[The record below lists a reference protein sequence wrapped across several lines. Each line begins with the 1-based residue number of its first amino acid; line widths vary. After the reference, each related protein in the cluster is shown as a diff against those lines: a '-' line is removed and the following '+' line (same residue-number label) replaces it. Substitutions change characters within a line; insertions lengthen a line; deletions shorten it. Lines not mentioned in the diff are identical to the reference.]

1 MITTNYIV
9 RENPFLSTEDF
20 EKVYGRKPEKLK
32 LSVKQKERDYHE
44 YAQGEEAFFGENNEY
59 KVTMIALF
67 SELRAIYQEA
77 VSNKNNTKARK
88 EFSKKIAPTLKKME
102 HLVEKTFNI
111 NRCYFGLIDDLN
123 AWCIPMCFDA
133 NLVEKKNGRMH
144 VNDKLKVSLE
154 DIAETKSGY
163 KYKNPDGKI
172 YCVSFGIHFLDK
184 KGKEDL
190 FTDEECAAIITHEFG
205 HAMQQAVC
213 SINENLASV
222 YIHSLFED
230 VYALLN
236 PIVMLLSFGTSGLL
250 AIAEHKQMKDL
261 QEDDPE
267 YVGNQIITQEIGKN
281 KKDYD
286 RQYFGEI
293 IDTNTHDVTRS
304 LPKKKDHKILKFFG
318 KFIGFTLGGLIKLVF
333 TIIDSII
340 SVPSNLYVL
349 SQKDFL
355 KKNRRFEQFA
365 DIYTAAYALAP
376 AQASALAKIGNLGS
390 YKMDYGLFSLL
401 NYIPLV
407 NLIIGAS
414 HYTSRSVQLL
424 ANGYPDMTGRMAAMY
439 KSLKNDLD
447 TNKDLSAED
456 KKYIQDQ
463 IDIMNDTYNQYVY
476 DYSPKGFVYAI
487 VHKIRFKTLKNES
500 TDAETNVI
508 EALKDFSKEKKLTT
522 KDNKTSEK
530 NIEIKSGNLLSAM
543 FNFIKN
549 LKTNYGSS
557 TKGIINTIEPELRK
571 M

>member
-102 HLVEKTFNI
+102 RLVEKTFNI
-111 NRCYFGLIDDLN
+111 SRCYFGLIDDLN

-304 LPKKKDHKILKFFG
+304 LSKKKDHKILKFFG

-340 SVPSNLYVL
+340 YVPSNLYVL

-355 KKNRRFEQFA
+355 RK
-365 DIYTAAYALAP
+365 P
-376 AQASALAKIGNLGS
+376 
-390 YKMDYGLFSLL
+390 
-401 NYIPLV
+401 
-407 NLIIGAS
+407 
-414 HYTSRSVQLL
+414 RS
-424 ANGYPDMTGRMAAMY
+424 
-439 KSLKNDLD
+439 
-447 TNKDLSAED
+447 
-456 KKYIQDQ
+456 I
-463 IDIMNDTYNQYVY
+463 
-476 DYSPKGFVYAI
+476 
-487 VHKIRFKTLKNES
+487 
-500 TDAETNVI
+500 
-508 EALKDFSKEKKLTT
+508 
-522 KDNKTSEK
+522 
-530 NIEIKSGNLLSAM
+530 
-543 FNFIKN
+543 
-549 LKTNYGSS
+549 
-557 TKGIINTIEPELRK
+557 
-571 M
+571 

>member
-32 LSVKQKERDYHE
+32 LSIKQKERDYHE

-77 VSNKNNTKARK
+77 VSNKNNTKVRK

-111 NRCYFGLIDDLN
+111 SRCYFGLIDDLN

-144 VNDKLKVSLE
+144 VNEKLKVSLE
-154 DIAETKSGY
+154 DIVETKSGY

-267 YVGNQIITQEIGKN
+267 YVGDQIISQEIGKN

-349 SQKDFL
+349 SQKEFL

-376 AQASALAKIGNLGS
+376 AQASALAKIGNLGN
-390 YKMDYGLFSLL
+390 YKMDYGIFSLL
-401 NYIPLV
+401 NYVPLV

-414 HYTSRSVQLL
+414 HYTSISVQLL

>member
-1 MITTNYIV
+1 MITTRYIV

-59 KVTMIALF
+59 KVTLIALF

-77 VSNKNNTKARK
+77 VSNKNNTKVRK

-111 NRCYFGLIDDLN
+111 SRCYFGLIDDLN

-144 VNDKLKVSLE
+144 VNEKLKVSLE

-163 KYKNPDGKI
+163 KYKNSDGKI

-250 AIAEHKQMKDL
+250 AIAEHNQMKDL
-261 QEDDPE
+261 QDDDPE

-333 TIIDSII
+333 TIVDSVVSI
-340 SVPSNLYVL
+340 PSNLYVL

-390 YKMDYGLFSLL
+390 YKMDYGVFSLL
-401 NYIPLV
+401 NYVPLV

-424 ANGYPDMTGRMAAMY
+424 ASGYPDMTGRMAAMY

-447 TNKDLSAED
+447 TNKDLSSED

-463 IDIMNDTYNQYVY
+463 IDLMNDTYNEYVY

-500 TDAETNVI
+500 TDAETNVL
-508 EALKDFSKEKKLTT
+508 EALKDFSKEKKLTS
-522 KDNKTSEK
+522 KDSKTSEK
-530 NIEIKSGNLLSAM
+530 DIEIKSGNLLSAM
-543 FNFIKN
+543 FNFVKN
-549 LKTNYGSS
+549 MKTNYGPA
-557 TKGIINTIEPELRK
+557 TKGILNVIEPELRK